1 MTSARCRRRSARAA
15 EREELLAA
23 LEGLA
28 SWYRDLVVV
37 AVGAE
42 RAVVH
47 ADRLPTL
54 AEDGTTERLAGAE
67 SACEIVR
74 ETWRAFE
81 EFNLS
86 PPLALEALFIRL
98 RRELGTAPVLA

>member
-1 MTSARCRRRSARAA
+1 
-15 EREELLAA
+15 
-23 LEGLA
+23 
-28 SWYRDLVVV
+28 LVVV

-47 ADRLPTL
+47 ADRLDVL
-54 AEDGTTERLAGAE
+54 AEDATTERLAGAE
-67 SACEIVR
+67 RACEIVR

-98 RRELGTAPVLA
+98 RRELGAAPALA